1 MSFGRGVHGSIA
13 LPLICRIVALPATP
27 ENFPWVLG
35 NQLVYPRSGGTTM
48 PNTLGLPLGEAV
60 DFGWKALKTRAGFLV
75 GVTLAAWGIPAVIG
89 WAGDVAF
96 DNGIQEFGI
105 AIIEGAVAAT
115 FCLGLARIFLRT
127 RDGEKAIFENLFD
140 VLPRLHVYI
149 GAVIVAFVAVT
160 MGLVLFIVPGIIFL
174 IRLWFVAF
182 VIVDEAVGPLEAL
195 QRSWDITRGYA
206 LDLFLL
212 FIVLCGLNILG
223 FICLGVGLLITF
235 PISGL
240 ALASTYRTLRA
251 RAAGASVSPDREVV
265 QP

>member
-1 MSFGRGVHGSIA
+1 
-13 LPLICRIVALPATP
+13 
-27 ENFPWVLG
+27 
-35 NQLVYPRSGGTTM
+35 M
-48 PNTLGLPLGEAV
+48 PDTRGLPLGEAV
-60 DFGWKALKTRAGFLV
+60 EFGWKALKARAPFLV
-75 GVTLAAWGIPAVIG
+75 GVTLAAWGIPALIG

-105 AIIEGAVAAT
+105 GLIEGLVSAT
-115 FCLGLARIFLRT
+115 FCLGLAKIFLRC
-127 RDGEKAIFENLFD
+127 RDGEKPVFENLFD
-140 VLPRLHVYI
+140 LLPRLHVYI
-149 GAVIVAFVAVT
+149 GAALVATVAVF

-182 VIVDEAVGPLEAL
+182 VIVDEGVGPLDAL

-212 FIVLCGLNILG
+212 FIILCGLNLLG
-223 FICLGVGLLITF
+223 VICLGVGLLVTL

-240 ALASTYRTLRA
+240 ALAFTYRTLKA
-251 RAAGASVSPDREVV
+251 RGAAAPASANRELV